1 MRLRQFPLSLKW
13 FIALSFLGL
22 GLVLVAG
29 YSFLSARYF
38 IGGMDNML
46 ANHMQ
51 LAAEDYLQQMPEN
64 SGEVFE
70 EFNGYG
76 MTRDWSDLPAEF
88 ADAFPSE
95 PEAPNQLHK
104 YTGSTIGPPKKLLF
118 LFPYQNAAD
127 KLFVTF
133 RISPQTV
140 SELLRRNAQ
149 QSFDQLLVISV
160 ICALVLVA
168 ILFLVIRRIFQPVS
182 ELREWTRS
190 LNSDNLN
197 QVAPDFSYP
206 ELNELAE
213 LIRNSLQTVQSAL
226 EREHQFLRHT
236 SHELRTP
243 ISTIRNNIEL
253 LQKLQASE
261 NQLPVPLQ
269 QSLDRIDRSS
279 LTMQHLTETLL
290 WLSKDEQE
298 SLPTREVKL
307 HQLVQ
312 TLVQDLRYLLRDKA
326 VSVLVETEPTTVR
339 VAQTAAAIV
348 ISNLI
353 RNAFQHT
360 WEGEVSI
367 KQQGNQI
374 EITNQNQGDTGPEE
388 DLGFGLGLQLTHR
401 LCQRLGWSYSNDQAP
416 SGHRACLTLDTEEN
430 RATVERGK
438 LV

>member
-13 FIALSFLGL
+13 FITLSFLSL
-22 GLVLVAG
+22 GLLLVVG
-29 YSFLSARYF
+29 YSLLSARYF

-51 LAAEDYLQQMPEN
+51 RAAETYQAQHANAPTP
-64 SGEVFE
+64 GYE

-76 MTRDWSDLPAEF
+76 MTHHWSQLPAVF
-88 ADAFPSE
+88 ADAFQSP
-95 PEAPNQLHK
+95 PELPNQLYK
-104 YTGSTIGPPKKLLF
+104 YTGSTIGPPEKLLF
-118 LFPYQNAAD
+118 LFPYQQPGQDQQAGQT
-127 KLFVTF
+127 LYVTF

-140 SELLRRNAQ
+140 SELLGRNAR
-149 QSFDQLLVISV
+149 QSFDQLLLISGV
-160 ICALVLVA
+160 CALLLVA
-168 ILFLVIRRIFQPVS
+168 ILVLVIRRIFRPVS
-182 ELREWTRS
+182 ELREWTRA
-190 LNSDNLN
+190 LNANALA
-197 QVAPDFSYP
+197 QPAPDFSYP

-213 LIRNSLQTVQSAL
+213 LIRSSLQSVQNAL

-253 LQKLQASE
+253 LQKLQRSE
-261 NQLPVPLQ
+261 HTLPAPLQ

-298 SLPTREVKL
+298 ALPTQPVRLDELIKSLVIDL
-307 HQLVQ
+307 H
-312 TLVQDLRYLLRDKA
+312 YLLRDKTVTVNLDTRPA
-326 VSVLVETEPTTVR
+326 TVE

-360 WEGEVSI
+360 WEGEVI
-367 KQQGNQI
+367 IRQRGKQI
-374 EITNQNQGDTGPEE
+374 EIRNHNLADSANGS
-388 DLGFGLGLQLTHR
+388 DLGFGLGLQLTR
-401 LCQRLGWSYSNDQAP
+401 QLCTRLGWAYQNDTTEA
-416 SGHRACLTLDTEEN
+416 GHCAKLTLPS
-430 RATVERGK
+430 
-438 LV
+438 

>member
-13 FIALSFLGL
+13 FITLSFLGL

-29 YSFLSARYF
+29 YSLLSARYF

-51 LAAEDYLQQMPEN
+51 LAAEDYLQHMPES
-64 SGEVFE
+64 SGKTFE

-76 MTRDWSDLPAEF
+76 MTRNWSNLPSEF
-88 ADAFPSE
+88 ADAFPYK
-95 PEAPNQLHK
+95 PTIPNQLYK
-104 YTGSTIGPPKKLLF
+104 YTGSTIGPPEKLLF
-118 LFPYQNAAD
+118 VFPYQRD
-127 KLFVTF
+127 SDRLFVTF

-140 SELLRRNAQ
+140 SALLRRNAQ
-149 QSFDQLLVISV
+149 QSFDQLLVISA
-160 ICALVLVA
+160 ICALLLVV
-168 ILFLVIRRIFQPVS
+168 ILYLLIRRIFRPVS
-182 ELREWTRS
+182 ELSEWTRA
-190 LNSDNLN
+190 LNMDNLD
-197 QVAPDFSYP
+197 QIAPDFSYP

-213 LIRNSLQTVQSAL
+213 LIRNSLQTVQNAL

-261 NQLPVPLQ
+261 NALPVPLQ

-298 SLPTREVKL
+298 PLPTREVEL
-307 HQLVQ
+307 DTLIQ
-312 TLVQDLRYLLRDKA
+312 TVVQDLRYLLRDKA
-326 VSVLVETEPTTVR
+326 VSVHIDTQPATVR

-360 WEGEVSI
+360 WEGEVNI
-367 KQQGNQI
+367 RQQGNQI
-374 EITNQNQGDTGPEE
+374 EIANHNHGATEYAE

-401 LCQRLGWSYSNDQAP
+401 LCHRLGWSYSNNQAP
-416 SGHRACLTLDTEEN
+416 EGHRAHLTLGPEPPETAE
-430 RATVERGK
+430 T
-438 LV
+438 

>member
-29 YSFLSARYF
+29 YSLLSAQYF

-51 LAAEDYLQQMPEN
+51 LAAEAYERQTDKSAHRQ
-64 SGEVFE
+64 FE

-76 MTRDWSDLPAEF
+76 MTWEWSHLPAEY
-88 ADAFPSE
+88 AKAFPTP
-95 PEAPNQLHK
+95 PEIPNQLYK
-104 YTGSTIGPPKKLLF
+104 YTGSTIGPPEKLLF
-118 LFPYQNAAD
+118 LFPFQNQQST
-127 KLFVTF
+127 LYVTF

-140 SELLRRNAQ
+140 SALLRQNAQ
-149 QSFDQLLVISV
+149 QSFDQLLLISLV
-160 ICALVLVA
+160 CAVALVA
-168 ILFLVIRRIFQPVS
+168 ILVLVIRRIFHPVS
-182 ELREWTRS
+182 ALREWTRS
-190 LNSDNLN
+190 LTSDNLS
-197 QVAPDFSYP
+197 QAAPDFAYP

-261 NQLPVPLQ
+261 NQLPAALQ

-298 SLPTREVKL
+298 ALPTRDVEL
-307 HQLVQ
+307 DRLVH

-326 VSVLVETEPTTVR
+326 VSVRLETQPTKVHA
-339 VAQTAAAIV
+339 AQTAAVIV

-360 WEGEVSI
+360 WEGEVI
-367 KQQGNQI
+367 IRQQGHQI
-374 EITNQNQGDTGPEE
+374 EITNHNHSAIEYED
-388 DLGFGLGLQLTHR
+388 DLGFGLGLQLTRR
-401 LCQRLGWSYSNDQAP
+401 LCDRLGWDYRNDQTPA
-416 SGHRACLTLDTEEN
+416 GHYACLTLG
-430 RATVERGK
+430 TVGRPA
-438 LV
+438 LA